1 MPLTHDGLADM
12 IFSIVKGLTKA
23 ENLSI
28 VKMTPEHEIFASILV
43 KYLKYQQIS
52 K

>member
-12 IFSIVKGLTKA
+12 IFSIVKGLTKT

-28 VKMTPEHEIFASILV
+28 VKMTPNMKFLQV
-43 KYLKYQQIS
+43 YW
-52 K
+52 